1 MLLLTTDRRSSKRT
15 IRSYCCR
22 FSSANCQTPWLASA
36 GMTVDEALTRVVEIE
51 KQIAALQAEQ
61 ARLVTRIVDD
71 PCAGAPAP
79 MLDKHYLEVE
89 LRASLGESA
98 VTCNHRIHLAR
109 TLVHRLP
116 ATLGAMAAGEV
127 TQRHANALVNALD
140 HVDPDDRDRAAVQ
153 LEAACVPFAAT
164 HDYPAFTRKIR
175 RELAALP
182 VTLADHQRRA
192 RERQTVWSSADPDG
206 LTATVGAVLSAAG
219 ARTLMTAVD
228 TAADLDRADA
238 PDQRTTLDQR
248 RADGLVRIAADWL
261 DSLMN
266 AGRLST
272 RLQLPAACAVAT
284 APTSRSPSPCPPC
297 SASTTSPATSQA
309 TARSRRSR
317 PPARRRPQWH
327 VAPPGHRRCRPADRL
342 RPQPLHTAHPAARI
356 RRRPRSR
363 MPIPRLPPPRPLL
376 RRRSSPA
383 VGRGRGD
390 EPRQSHLPVLAASPP
405 QARHHLDHRAPPGR
419 LAALDE
425 PQRTRARRR
434 TRDLSGRPHPR
445 KCRFERHFD
454 GAAQGRV
461 RPPAPRLRSW
471 VKRSR
476 RCPTTSR

>member
-1 MLLLTTDRRSSKRT
+1 
-15 IRSYCCR
+15 
-22 FSSANCQTPWLASA
+22 
-36 GMTVDEALTRVVEIE
+36 
-51 KQIAALQAEQ
+51 
-61 ARLVTRIVDD
+61 
-71 PCAGAPAP
+71 

-153 LEAACVPFAAT
+153 LEATCVPFAAT

-219 ARTLMTAVD
+219 ARTLMAAVD
-228 TAADLDRADA
+228 TAADLHRADA

-261 DSLMN
+261 DI
-266 AGRLST
+266 AHECRRLST

-297 SASTTSPATSQA
+297 SASTTSPATSQV
-309 TARSRRSR
+309 TARSRALARQLADDPNGTWRRLVTDDVGRLIDYGRSR
-317 PPARRRPQWH
+317 YTPPTRLREFVVARDRECRF
-327 VAPPGHRRCRPADRL
+327 PGCHRRARYCEVDHL
-342 RPQPLHTAHPAARI
+342 RPWAEGGATNQGNLI
-356 RRRPRSR
+356 C
-363 MPIPRLPPPRPLL
+363 LC
-376 RRRSSPA
+376 SP
-383 VGRGRGD
+383 
-390 EPRQSHLPVLAASPP
+390 ASPP
-405 QARHHLDHRAPPGR
+405 QARHHLDHRSAARTARCAGRAPTDACTPTNPR
-419 LAALDE
+419 PIRSTAPRE
-425 PQRTRARRR
+425 VSFRTTLRRR
-434 TRDLSGRPHPR
+434 RP
-445 KCRFERHFD
+445 
-454 GAAQGRV
+454 
-461 RPPAPRLRSW
+461 
-471 VKRSR
+471 RSR
-476 RCPTTSR
+476 EAAGS